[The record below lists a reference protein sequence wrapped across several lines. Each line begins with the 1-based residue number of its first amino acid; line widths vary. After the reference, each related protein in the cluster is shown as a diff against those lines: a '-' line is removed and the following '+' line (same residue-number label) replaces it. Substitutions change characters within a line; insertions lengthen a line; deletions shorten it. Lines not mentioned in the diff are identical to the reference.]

1 MSLRKGR
8 RDEQLNPIKIEIGP
22 DLYVQFSNYI
32 GVNKNKDGKEEKD
45 NSIYTTSY
53 IYLKKT
59 NTGVDKNKTFKIA
72 VPLSCFWAL
81 KQSLQIGYEQNKKI
95 FDSFK

>member
-1 MSLRKGR
+1 MKTQREDDKKQG
-8 RDEQLNPIKIEIGP
+8 N
-22 DLYVQFSNYI
+22 
-32 GVNKNKDGKEEKD
+32 
-45 NSIYTTSY
+45 IYTTSY

-59 NTGVDKNKTFKIA
+59 NAGLERNKAFKIA

-81 KQSLQIGYEQNKKI
+81 KQALQIGYEQNKKI